1 MIFVPLSVR
10 RGLCSLTCF
19 WVQFSLLFYW
29 HIFYI
34 CFIKED
40 GKGKKRYIM
49 KKRIRQYIGLLSAVL
64 AYYAVHEGAH
74 LLYALST
81 GVFRQINFM
90 GIGMQIGI
98 YEERMSDTGLGIFCS
113 VGVAATMITAYVLTL
128 TSAQICKVKSK
139 TFKACMYYITI
150 AMLLLDPLYL
160 SILCGFFG
168 GGDMNGIAL
177 LLPEWLARSFFGVLL
192 VINCVIFWKVV
203 LPKYKEA
210 FAEQ

>member
-1 MIFVPLSVR
+1 
-10 RGLCSLTCF
+10 
-19 WVQFSLLFYW
+19 
-29 HIFYI
+29 
-34 CFIKED
+34 
-40 GKGKKRYIM
+40 M

-98 YEERMSDTGLGIFCS
+98 YEEQMSDTGLGIFCS

-150 AMLLLDPLYL
+150 AMLLIDPLYL
-160 SILCGFFG
+160 SILCVFFG

-177 LLPEWLARSFFGVLL
+177 LFPEWAVRIFFGVML
-192 VINCVIFWKVV
+192 VIHCLLFWRIV
-203 LPKYKEA
+203 LPTYKRA
-210 FAEQ
+210 FMTREPDA